1 VHSQSEDLPIVLKS
15 IDPLIYRAQWGNRVL
30 LLVRFG
36 LFDCELWY
44 KSLRCIGAS
53 FLFWLVI
60 VLIVGLVIKKL
71 MKV

>member
-15 IDPLIYRAQWGNRVL
+15 IDPLMYRAQWGKRVL

-44 KSLRCIGAS
+44 KSLRCIGTS
-53 FLFWLVI
+53 FLFWLVM
-60 VLIVGLVIKKL
+60 VLIVGLVISRS
-71 MKV
+71 

>member
-1 VHSQSEDLPIVLKS
+1 VHSLSEDLPIVLKS
-15 IDPLIYRAQWGNRVL
+15 IDPPYVQSTMGKRCFVVGKVW
-30 LLVRFG
+30 
-36 LFDCELWY
+36 LFDCELRY

>member
-1 VHSQSEDLPIVLKS
+1 MLKS
-15 IDPLIYRAQWGNRVL
+15 IDPLIYRAQRGNHVL

-44 KSLRCIGAS
+44 KSLRCVGAL

-60 VLIVGLVIKKL
+60 VLIVDLVIRKL
-71 MKV
+71 AKV